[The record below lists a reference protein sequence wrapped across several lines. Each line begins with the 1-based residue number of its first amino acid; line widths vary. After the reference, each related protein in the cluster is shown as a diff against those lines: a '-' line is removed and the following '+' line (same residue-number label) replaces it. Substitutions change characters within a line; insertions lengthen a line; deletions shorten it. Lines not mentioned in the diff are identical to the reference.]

1 MSKKRLVVV
10 SVLMG
15 VLVIVGGLV
24 WSAEQEKRRGAAYAQ
39 AAAAERAQI
48 IAAEHAQTVAMARV
62 STITIDQAIKRALEN
77 FPGQVVEAGLE
88 ARHGTVAW
96 EIAIVLADGEVR
108 VIHIDAESGGVID
121 TEEHV
126 AG

>member
-15 VLVIVGGLV
+15 ALVIVGGLV
-24 WSAEQEKRRGAAYAQ
+24 WSAEQEKKRGAEHAQ
-39 AAAAERAQI
+39 AAAAER
-48 IAAEHAQTVAMARV
+48 AQTVAMARV
-62 STITIDQAIKRALEN
+62 STITIDQAIKTALEN